1 MSRRHHDSLT
11 TAERRKLMQV
21 QIRHNVATHGCHVMA
36 VFPTKE
42 HPGVPWAYSI
52 GIPTTFPGAAEVI
65 IAGLDPDTA
74 HVIINTVVAAM
85 RKGKTFA
92 DRQKARGIVKKQPLA
107 FRKVAERYYD
117 DYVGQGQIYHQ
128 SDSNW
133 PLLQIIWPD
142 TQGRFP
148 WQEGFEE
155 RFRAQ
160 QPLLFDNG
168 QD

>member
-1 MSRRHHDSLT
+1 MSRKHPAPLT
-11 TAERRKLMQV
+11 TAERRRLMQV
-21 QIRHNVATHGCHVMA
+21 QIRHNVETYGCHVMA
-36 VFPTKE
+36 VFPTKA

-65 IAGLDPDTA
+65 VVGLDPDTA
-74 HVIINTVVAAM
+74 HAIINNVVAEM

-92 DRQKARGIVKKQPLA
+92 DGQEAHGLVKKLPLT
-107 FRKVAERYYD
+107 FRKVAERHYD
-117 DYVGQGQIYHQ
+117 NYVGQGQIYHK

-148 WQEGFEE
+148 WQEGFED
-155 RFRAQ
+155 RFRAK
-160 QPLLFDNG
+160 QPLLFD
-168 QD
+168 D